1 MTDLNSISNID
12 NELRRLPWKLRILTF
27 ESLFKAGSGHI
38 GPCLSMAEILTCLFF
53 RSMKLEKGNLSN
65 DKFILS
71 KGHGVPILYSVFA
84 ELGWIDKSEL
94 GTLRQVDSRLQGH
107 PDRTSLEFLD
117 SGSGAL
123 GQGISIA
130 IGYAL
135 AQQMQS
141 QDNNSYCIVGDG
153 EMQEGQIW
161 EAILFAGVKKI
172 KNLCV
177 IVDNNKFQNEKSVEE
192 TLGEIHLEKKVKA
205 FGWHYISIDGHSIE
219 EILNAIETFKINDAP
234 TLIDAHT
241 IKGKGVD
248 FMENNNAWHS
258 KVLDEENFNSA
269 KKQCQEKIDDFN

>member
-1 MTDLNSISNID
+1 MNKIPMKLNID
-12 NELRRLPWKLRILTF
+12 NNFKKLPWKIRILTF
-27 ESLFKAGSGHI
+27 DSLYIAGSGHV

-53 RSMKLEKGNLSN
+53 RVMNIDKNNNSG

-84 ELGWIDKSEL
+84 ELGWIEKDEL
-94 GTLRQVDSRLQGH
+94 SSLRQVDSRLQGH
-107 PDRTSLEFLD
+107 PDKVALEFLD

-123 GQGISIA
+123 GQGVSIA

-135 AQQMQS
+135 AQKMKNK
-141 QDNNSYCIVGDG
+141 NNYSYCIVGDG

-172 KNLCV
+172 NNICV
-177 IVDNNKFQNEKSVEE
+177 IVDNNKFQNETSVSE
-192 TLGEIHLEKKVKA
+192 TLGDISLEMKIKS
-205 FGWHYISIDGHSIE
+205 FGWKYISIDGHSIE
-219 EILNAIETFKINDAP
+219 EILNAIEIFKESDSP

-248 FMENNNAWHS
+248 FMENNNSWHS
-258 KVLDEENFNSA
+258 KVLDEENYIIA
-269 KKQCQEKIDDFN
+269 KNQCQEKIDALN

>member
-1 MTDLNSISNID
+1 MAKYLNSKNID
-12 NELRRLPWKLRILTF
+12 RNLKSLPWKLRILTF
-27 ESLFKAGSGHI
+27 ESLYKAGSGHV

-53 RSMKLEKGNLSN
+53 GAMNINRNDKSR

-84 ELGWIDKSEL
+84 ELGWIKKDEL
-94 GTLRQVDSRLQGH
+94 NSLRQIDTRLQGH
-107 PDRTSLEFLD
+107 PDKVSLGLLD

-130 IGYAL
+130 IGYAI
-135 AQQMQS
+135 AQNMQKS
-141 QDNNSYCIVGDG
+141 NANSYCIVGDG

-161 EAILFAGVKKI
+161 EAVLFAGVKKI

-177 IVDNNKFQNEKSVEE
+177 IVDNNKFQNETSVIE
-192 TLGEIHLEKKVKA
+192 TLGEISLEMKIKA
-205 FGWHYISIDGHSIE
+205 FGWNYISVDGHSLE
-219 EILNAIETFKINDAP
+219 DILNAIETFKNSDIP

-248 FMENNNAWHS
+248 FMENNNSWHS
-258 KVLDEENFNSA
+258 KVLNENDYMSA
-269 KKQCQEKIDDFN
+269 KKQCQEKIDDLN